1 VARQVTVKAFQ
12 AWIADEANVADVLD
26 RIGGGLT
33 LQKTAVAM
41 KQPYTCLHEYFHST
55 PEREARYLAA
65 RKAWADSQMDE
76 AMEIADGVVADK
88 DEVAKAKLRVEV
100 RHVASKAYHRER
112 WGDRVQVEKS
122 VSVTADEALLGAAA
136 DLLRLVRRPRQVVV
150 LEQDGEAASA
160 TLALPPARAA
170 VEKEPRG

>member
-55 PEREARYLAA
+55 PEREARYDWL
-65 RKAWADSQMDE
+65 RGRRGLTQMDE
-76 AMEIADGVVADK
+76 AMEI
-88 DEVAKAKLRVEV
+88 
-100 RHVASKAYHRER
+100 
-112 WGDRVQVEKS
+112 
-122 VSVTADEALLGAAA
+122 
-136 DLLRLVRRPRQVVV
+136 
-150 LEQDGEAASA
+150 
-160 TLALPPARAA
+160 
-170 VEKEPRG
+170 EKEPRG